1 MLSAPVADVPMARTA
16 AVMAEARTVLNLNML
31 ELLVER
37 RLLECARRTGRGITR
52 NLSAPCGSRPL
63 DPCGAP
69 ALRVDELAPHGTAR
83 AQRVAGLA
91 LEKLAIGAVLPRRIS
106 RIF

>member
-1 MLSAPVADVPMARTA
+1 MCPANRA
-16 AVMAEARTVLNLNML
+16 
-31 ELLVER
+31 
-37 RLLECARRTGRGITR
+37 GITKKA
-52 NLSAPCGSRPL
+52 LGPWASRPL

-91 LEKLAIGAVLPRRIS
+91 LEQLAIGAVLPRRIS
-106 RIF
+106 RIFLRIDFGGIVSIAERDGLRIRFLQLDGLGGCGTSRG